1 MTLAKDHPSYSY
13 SFHLRLSHIDSI
25 LSDMLQD
32 PGPIF
37 NYESK
42 PLTFYFSAK
51 ILFPSFHEISW
62 TTSSMV
68 ALNKTITKFVTT
80 NLLLIFQSI

>member
-13 SFHLRLSHIDSI
+13 SFHLSLSHIDSI

-32 PGPIF
+32 PEPLS

-42 PLTFYFSAK
+42 PFTFYFSAK
-51 ILFPSFHEISW
+51 NSVS
-62 TTSSMV
+62 
-68 ALNKTITKFVTT
+68 
-80 NLLLIFQSI
+80 